1 VIEIQLVWLLIGG
14 ELVLVLAVALA
25 ALLIMGARRR
35 RQDRASALKLI
46 QSTKEREA
54 QRKEETSQWLQPKFG
69 LSGEALERGLHD
81 MLKAE
86 KLLIQRVVNLY
97 VKRDRISLHELNI
110 DVEAVGEPYRKL
122 EISDAP
128 VAAAGE
134 EGAASGDGDNDALRM
149 ENENLKQELQITM
162 ETMSRM
168 LGEYASMFGSSQ
180 AQGAAAAPP
189 PAAMDD
195 DLNDGLDADLGADL
209 DDGLDADLGA
219 DLDDEQDADQ
229 EGLEDLENLEG
240 LEELEDLEDLT
251 DAPPSTSTDETV
263 QVDLSDDDIANIFG
277 DDDLS
282 ADEHQSPVR
291 TDAEGNAMDDELA
304 DMWADALDEQDQDE
318 KK

>member
-14 ELVLVLAVALA
+14 ELLLVLAVALA

-54 QRKEETSQWLQPKFG
+54 QRKEETSQWLQQKFG
-69 LSGEALERGLHD
+69 LSGEALERALHD

-110 DVEAVGEPYRKL
+110 DVEAVGDPYRKL

-134 EGAASGDGDNDALRM
+134 ESAAASDG

-189 PAAMDD
+189 PTAMDD
-195 DLNDGLDADLGADL
+195 DLDAEMDGGLGADLDADLGADA
-209 DDGLDADLGA
+209 DDA
-219 DLDDEQDADQ
+219 QDSDQ
-229 EGLEDLENLEG
+229 EGQEDLDNLEG
-240 LEELEDLEDLT
+240 LEELEDLEDLEDLT
-251 DAPPSTSTDETV
+251 DPPPSTSTDETV

-282 ADEHQSPVR
+282 AAEPQAPAR

>member
-14 ELVLVLAVALA
+14 ELLLVLAVALA

-54 QRKEETSQWLQPKFG
+54 QRKEETSQWLQQKFG
-69 LSGEALERGLHD
+69 LSGEALERALHD

-110 DVEAVGEPYRKL
+110 DVEAVGDPYRKL

-134 EGAASGDGDNDALRM
+134 ESAAASDGDNDALRM

-189 PAAMDD
+189 PTAMDD
-195 DLNDGLDADLGADL
+195 DLDAEMDGGLGADL
-209 DDGLDADLGA
+209 DA
-219 DLDDEQDADQ
+219 E
-229 EGLEDLENLEG
+229 LED
-240 LEELEDLEDLT
+240 LEDLEDLT
-251 DAPPSTSTDETV
+251 DPPPSTSTDETV

-282 ADEHQSPVR
+282 AAEPQAPAR